1 MSLHLRHH
9 DRQRSRPWF
18 LASLTLL
25 GLGSMCFAAPS
36 VLAGPGPTLQIEVDA
51 RDLPRR
57 LLHSRIHVPCQPGK
71 LGLWYPKWIPG
82 THAPSGPIQ
91 DVAGLRLETTDGK
104 VVPWRR
110 NDSEVF
116 KVECDVPEGVHEIVA
131 RLDVICNGPAVEA
144 SGHLSY
150 GNNSVGMINW
160 STCLLYPDGPSCDD
174 IMASLS
180 LRLPRTWRF
189 ATALKPES
197 RGSGSDQKAAGD
209 GSTVFKTVS
218 LNDLLDNPLIAGEHL
233 RTIPLEAGK
242 NPPAFMHLVSESPTA
257 VKLGPN
263 VVDLY
268 SRMVREAGA
277 LFGACHYPEF
287 HFLVTCSDDLG
298 YHGLEH
304 LACSINGVRE
314 RDLME
319 DARRKGWVANLI
331 PHEYVHSWCGKYRR
345 PAGMCTTDYQTP
357 LKTRLLW
364 VYEGLTEYLGEVL
377 MVRSGLVD
385 PKEYRE
391 TLTATIGSL
400 AHQEGRRWRPLD
412 DTAAASYLLRGPSA
426 NWHELRRGQDY
437 YFEGALIWLEA
448 DAIIRERSEGKKSLD
463 DFCRKFLGAN
473 RTDVSVVPYELPE
486 IVKDL
491 HELADFDWETFLDR
505 RVSRPQEA
513 LPLEVV
519 GRCGYRLKYATEPPS
534 GSPIS
539 RRRGGVSA
547 RDSLGLTFS
556 AEGRIEDVVPGM
568 VGDRARLAPGMNV
581 IGVNSKKFS
590 QQRLH
595 DALAES
601 VALRKIEL
609 LLLEGEEF
617 RTVVLDY
624 ADGPRYLVMVRDES
638 KPDLLAD
645 ILKPV
650 MGRPATTAPRP
661 AAADSSRT
669 NRERI
674 PRPAGGRQA
683 PE

>member
-1 MSLHLRHH
+1 M
-9 DRQRSRPWF
+9 
-18 LASLTLL
+18 
-25 GLGSMCFAAPS
+25 
-36 VLAGPGPTLQIEVDA
+36 
-51 RDLPRR
+51 
-57 LLHSRIHVPCQPGK
+57 
-71 LGLWYPKWIPG
+71 
-82 THAPSGPIQ
+82 
-91 DVAGLRLETTDGK
+91 
-104 VVPWRR
+104 
-110 NDSEVF
+110 
-116 KVECDVPEGVHEIVA
+116 
-131 RLDVICNGPAVEA
+131 
-144 SGHLSY
+144 
-150 GNNSVGMINW
+150 
-160 STCLLYPDGPSCDD
+160 
-174 IMASLS
+174 
-180 LRLPRTWRF
+180 
-189 ATALKPES
+189 
-197 RGSGSDQKAAGD
+197 
-209 GSTVFKTVS
+209 
-218 LNDLLDNPLIAGEHL
+218 
-233 RTIPLEAGK
+233 
-242 NPPAFMHLVSESPTA
+242 
-257 VKLGPN
+257 
-263 VVDLY
+263 
-268 SRMVREAGA
+268 
-277 LFGACHYPEF
+277 
-287 HFLVTCSDDLG
+287 TCSDDLG

-314 RDLME
+314 RDLIE

-331 PHEYVHSWCGKYRR
+331 PHEYVHSWCGKFRR
-345 PAGMCTTDYQTP
+345 PAGMCTADYQTP

-385 PKEYRE
+385 AKEYRD

-400 AHQEGRRWRPLD
+400 VHQEGRRWRPLD
-412 DTAAASYLLRGPSA
+412 DTAAASYLLRGHSA
-426 NWHELRRGQDY
+426 NWNELRRGQDY

-486 IVKDL
+486 VLKDL
-491 HELADFDWETFLDR
+491 HELADFDWESFLEK
-505 RVSRPQEA
+505 RVSKPQES

-519 GRCGYRLKYATEPPS
+519 GRCGYRLKYATEPP
-534 GSPIS
+534 GGTPIS

-556 AEGRIEDVVPGM
+556 AEGQIQDVVPGM
-568 VGDRARLAPGMNV
+568 VGDRAGLASGMTV

-624 ADGPRYLVMVRDES
+624 GDGPRYLVMVRDES
-638 KPDLLAD
+638 KPDLLAE

-650 MGRPATTAPRP
+650 TGRPAVAEPRP
-661 AAADSSRT
+661 VAVDSSRT
-669 NRERI
+669 NRERS
-674 PRPAGGRQA
+674 PRPGAGRQS

>member
-1 MSLHLRHH
+1 MSLQSRR
-9 DRQRSRPWF
+9 DCQRSGVWS

-25 GLGSMCFAAPS
+25 ALGSICFVGPS
-36 VLAGPGPTLQIEVDA
+36 AFASSGPTLRIEVDA

-57 LLHSRIHVPCQPGK
+57 LLHARIQVPCQPGK

-91 DVAGLRLETTDGK
+91 DIAGLRFETTDGK

-110 NDSEVF
+110 DDGEVF
-116 KVECDVPEGVHEIVA
+116 RVECDVPNGTHEIVA
-131 RLDVICNGPAVEA
+131 LLDVICNGPAVEA

-150 GNNSVGMINW
+150 GNNLVGMINW
-160 STCLLYPDGPSCDD
+160 SNCVLYPDGLSCDD

-180 LRLPRTWRF
+180 LRLPRAWRS
-189 ATALKPES
+189 ATALKTES
-197 RGSGSDQKAAGD
+197 AGKGQDQRPAKEGYTA
-209 GSTVFKTVS
+209 FKTVT

-233 RTIPLEAGK
+233 RTVPLEAGK

-257 VKLGPN
+257 LKIGSN
-263 VVDLY
+263 VIDLY
-268 SRMVREAGA
+268 SRMVREAGS
-277 LFGACHYPEF
+277 LFGASHYPEF

-314 RDLME
+314 RDLIE

-331 PHEYVHSWCGKYRR
+331 PHEYVHSWCGKFRR
-345 PAGMCTTDYQTP
+345 PAGMCTADYQTP

-377 MVRSGLVD
+377 MVRSGLID
-385 PKEYRE
+385 AKEYRDS
-391 TLTATIGSL
+391 LTATIGSL

-412 DTAAASYLLRGPSA
+412 DTAAASYLLRGHSA
-426 NWHELRRGQDY
+426 NWNELRRGQDY

-491 HELADFDWETFLDR
+491 RELADFDWESFLEK
-505 RVSRPQEA
+505 RVSKPQDS

-519 GRCGYRLKYATEPPS
+519 GRCGYRLKYANEPP
-534 GSPIS
+534 GGAPIS

-547 RDSLGLTFS
+547 RDSLGLSFS

-568 VGDRARLAPGMNV
+568 VGDRAGLASGMTV

-638 KPDLLAD
+638 KPDLLAE
-645 ILKPV
+645 ILKPATV
-650 MGRPATTAPRP
+650 RPVVTEPRP
-661 AAADSSRT
+661 AAVDSSRT
-669 NRERI
+669 NRERA
-674 PRPAGGRQA
+674 PRPGTGRQS

>member
-1 MSLHLRHH
+1 MSCH
-9 DRQRSRPWF
+9 DRRAASGFCPRVIVLTGLLS
-18 LASLTLL
+18 LACICVADRRAIA
-25 GLGSMCFAAPS
+25 GS
-36 VLAGPGPTLQIEVDA
+36 GPTLQVEVDA

-57 LLHSRIHVPCQPGK
+57 LLHTRIHVPCKPGK

-82 THAPSGPIQ
+82 THSPSGPIQ
-91 DVAGLRLETTDGK
+91 DVAGLRLETPDGK
-104 VVPWRR
+104 PVPWRR
-110 NDSEVF
+110 DDTDVYR
-116 KVECDVPEGVHEIVA
+116 VECNVPDSVNEIVA

-160 STCLLYPDGPSCDD
+160 STCLLYPDGPSS
-174 IMASLS
+174 IETMVRLS
-180 LRLPRTWRF
+180 LRLPRGWRF
-189 ATALKPES
+189 ATALKTDSPPE
-197 RGSGSDQKAAGD
+197 GQGQKATGD
-209 GSTVFKTVS
+209 GYATFKTVT
-218 LNDLLDNPLIAGEHL
+218 LNDLVDNPLIAGEHL
-233 RTIPLEAGK
+233 RTIPLDVGN

-257 VKLGPN
+257 VRLGAN

-287 HFLVTCSDDLG
+287 HFLVTCSDDFG

-314 RDLME
+314 RDLMD

-331 PHEYVHSWCGKYRR
+331 PHEYVHSWCGKFRR
-345 PAGMCTTDYQTP
+345 PAGMCTSDFQSP

-377 MVRSGLVD
+377 MARAGLES

-391 TLTATIGSL
+391 ALTATIGSL

-412 DTAAASYLLRGPSA
+412 DTATASHLLRGQSP
-426 NWHELRRGQDY
+426 NWNELRRGQDY

-473 RTDVSVVPYELPE
+473 RPDVSVVPYELPE

-491 HELADFDWETFLDR
+491 HELADFDWESFFAR
-505 RVSRPQEA
+505 RASQPQES
-513 LPLEVV
+513 LPLDVV
-519 GRCGYRLKYATEPPS
+519 GRCGYRLQYATEPPG
-534 GSPIS
+534 GSAIS
-539 RRRGGVSA
+539 RQRGGVSA
-547 RDSLGLTFS
+547 RDSLGLSFS
-556 AEGRIEDVVPGM
+556 PDGKIIDVVPGM
-568 VGDRARLAPGMNV
+568 AGDRAGLAPGMTV

-590 QQRLH
+590 PQRLH
-595 DALAES
+595 DALTDS
-601 VALRKIEL
+601 VALRKIEM

-624 ADGPRYLVMVRDES
+624 ADGPRYLILVRDES
-638 KPDLLAD
+638 KPDLLAE
-645 ILKPV
+645 ILKPKT
-650 MGRPATTAPRP
+650 GRPTGPEPRPSAGEAPTPSRERAPRP
-661 AAADSSRT
+661 TA
-669 NRERI
+669 
-674 PRPAGGRQA
+674 GRQA
-683 PE
+683 SE